1 MYNGMYWNDIQ
12 LIFFWYT
19 HITFCFDRCFVLHNI
34 QKWNYSRRSV
44 NGQHVGSWLSLTLP
58 VFHAYIKNVELR
70 HINNT
75 YMLQPRARWPRRAS
89 CLLSPCFWEARLL
102 RNPCECLW
110 GKKTQPREGVSPSPS
125 EGRQGD
131 CSCGP
136 SVNRRLLCPFGNHS
150 WKHSTHTHTL
160 LCPSSPASLCFLT
173 SSCRVCEGPMA
184 WCGGSRTAQ
193 PESPDHGVLWRQWL
207 PPLGIQGQGPMTE

>member
-1 MYNGMYWNDIQ
+1 MASSCI
-12 LIFFWYT
+12 LPFES
-19 HITFCFDRCFVLHNI
+19 LLL
-34 QKWNYSRRSV
+34 RST
-44 NGQHVGSWLSLTLP
+44 SS
-58 VFHAYIKNVELR
+58 
-70 HINNT
+70 
-75 YMLQPRARWPRRAS
+75 
-89 CLLSPCFWEARLL
+89 

-125 EGRQGD
+125 EGRHGD

-150 WKHSTHTHTL
+150 WKHSTHTHTHFS